1 MSNRIN
7 NGSIPQVLQS
17 PLEAIDARTR
27 NLKKSTRVTVADVLE
42 LSHVRASIDAKQYD
56 VERVCNSIL
65 SWHGRQ
71 AKTEES
77 RVSRSSF
84 SDSKKVT
91 KGSETTKETW
101 ESGETESRLYSLE
114 EALLRLERQHGIAI
128 PKFNVEDFNLDVY
141 LAGFSHEQVNAR
153 KQAKAARQAASA
165 PAVASEAT
173 IAAGVASVS

>member
-1 MSNRIN
+1 MSTNRIN
-7 NGSIPQVLQS
+7 SVVPQVLQS

-42 LSHVRASIDAKQYD
+42 LNHVRASIDDKQFD

-165 PAVASEAT
+165 PVASEAT